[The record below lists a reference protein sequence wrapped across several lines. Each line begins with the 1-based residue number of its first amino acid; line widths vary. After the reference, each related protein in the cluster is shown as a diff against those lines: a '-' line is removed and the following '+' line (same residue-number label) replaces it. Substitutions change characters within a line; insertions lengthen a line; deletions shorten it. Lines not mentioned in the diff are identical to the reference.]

1 MNEDN
6 PYRPPAVT
14 EPGRRSVRGLLGA
27 ILSGLVA
34 IGLATFLMGPI
45 GLIAALLGV
54 GSWWAYK
61 FRPRAAAPDAPAAS
75 AYLQRL
81 EEGRTGEA
89 APGGSDI
96 ADIGNSSGEI
106 LGNLRL

>member
-1 MNEDN
+1 VNEDN

-14 EPGRRSVRGLLGA
+14 EPGPRSVRGPLGA

-34 IGLATFLMGPI
+34 IGLATFLMGPL

-61 FRPRAAAPDAPAAS
+61 FRPSPAVPDAPAATD
-75 AYLQRL
+75 YLERL
-81 EEGRTGEA
+81 EEGRTVEA
-89 APGGSDI
+89 APGESGAQDNG
-96 ADIGNSSGEI
+96 DSSGGI
-106 LGNLRL
+106 FGNLRL

>member
-6 PYRPPAVT
+6 PYRPPAVS
-14 EPGRRSVRGLLGA
+14 EPGRRSMRGTLGT

-34 IGLATFLMGPI
+34 IGLATFLMGPL
-45 GLIAALLGV
+45 GLIAGLLGI

-61 FRPRAAAPDAPAAS
+61 FRPSVAAPDVREATDF
-75 AYLQRL
+75 LQQL

-89 APGGSDI
+89 APVESSAQVIDDGSN
-96 ADIGNSSGEI
+96 GI

>member
-1 MNEDN
+1 VNEHN

-14 EPGRRSVRGLLGA
+14 EWGRRSVRRPLGA

-34 IGLATFLMGPI
+34 IGLATFLMGPL

-61 FRPRAAAPDAPAAS
+61 FRPRPAVPDVPAATD
-75 AYLQRL
+75 YLERL
-81 EEGRTGEA
+81 EEGRSVEA
-89 APGGSDI
+89 APVESGAQDVGD
-96 ADIGNSSGEI
+96 SSGEV